1 MYCNFITCCSV
12 LQAKEVYQRTQGRQ
26 QVLPLDS
33 IYRKNL
39 PEWDKP
45 LPHIRFQPKYK
56 PAGNP
61 VYARNLLEFTR
72 DEESCRVV
80 FGMLLGDTLILDT
93 LDQANQYRQEI
104 IKYTH
109 CPTILTRSGDRIRS
123 NGKFG
128 GTMNKAPPMDKL
140 KGCVFGQPLPIAYHA
155 LCTQIE
161 TLEKYK
167 TALAAS
173 IQSHDELQ
181 EQINLQKDPETL
193 EKYKE
198 CKEAEVKLKE
208 VEQKLGMNMPT
219 RNLKHQTSTPTGT
232 EPALKKTKSEQSP
245 ATPSRLSVVHPSP
258 RSRNGPSPIVVDPS
272 ATPSRMS
279 SRIASMTTV
288 ISEDGRK
295 RLKKSL

>member
-1 MYCNFITCCSV
+1 MSCLLFFSLYAELLSTEY
-12 LQAKEVYQRTQGRQ
+12 LLR
-26 QVLPLDS
+26 
-33 IYRKNL
+33 
-39 PEWDKP
+39 P
-45 LPHIRFQPKYK
+45 LPHSRFQPKYK

-61 VYARNLLEFTR
+61 VYARNLLEFTK

-109 CPTILTRSGDRIRS
+109 CPTILTRCGDRIRS

-128 GTMNKAPPMDKL
+128 GTMNKAPPMEKL

-167 TALAAS
+167 SALVAS
-173 IQSHDELQ
+173 IQSQDDLQ
-181 EQINLQKDPETL
+181 EQVNMQKDPETM

-198 CKEAEVKLKE
+198 CKEAENKLKE
-208 VEQKLGMNMPT
+208 VEQKLGMSVPA
-219 RNLKHQTSTPTGT
+219 RSLKQSSSTYTGT
-232 EPALKKTKSEQSP
+232 EPAVKKFKPEP
-245 ATPSRLSVVHPSP
+245 ATPSATASRHSIMTPSP
-258 RSRNGPSPIVVDPS
+258 RSRNGLSPPISDPS
-272 ATPSRMS
+272 ITPSRMS

-295 RLKKSL
+295 RLKKSI